1 MSQLL
6 TFGVNSANVDLAQ
19 RSLSCPRDNAWPDQ
33 HVERDQRNARH
44 PWHNALSLL
53 NTSTVTTKKKNLP
66 YLRVVNETLKL
77 QRKALTGSTTVAV
90 VGGVKRSPWCALSDS

>member
-1 MSQLL
+1 
-6 TFGVNSANVDLAQ
+6 
-19 RSLSCPRDNAWPDQ
+19 
-33 HVERDQRNARH
+33 
-44 PWHNALSLL
+44 LSLL